1 MYFDNASEYSM
12 KSVKDVS
19 MTEILQSELQCSE
32 VEGAGELYLMQ
43 QEGIMRINGLEAPS
57 DWWEKIKQVAR
68 RILEAFKNLANKI
81 FTFIKLIPTR
91 IANFVKKIILKWEK
105 LGMKSKIE
113 HIRKMK
119 NVEYKTGAFRGLQ
132 ERAFGISVISS
143 NEKVINPALGAIEKD
158 LEAGANKILSIV
170 GSNSEDAAE
179 DASSA
184 SIEAENNARKKFDSL
199 RSAITDTEDLSQFI
213 KNANNAQ
220 EAVNLAE
227 KCYSALVSGS
237 ITNEA
242 KKQSIKAEGMIKK
255 CANAIKM
262 AENDLDKARRADNQ
276 EQARADIVAMKVS
289 RRCSSL
295 IASYSSKINGLYI
308 TKAINTAKIANACIA
323 AIRNAGT
330 PAAGA
335 PAAGGATH

>member
-91 IANFVKKIILKWEK
+91 IANFIKKIVLKWEK

-113 HIRKMK
+113 RIRKMK
-119 NVEYKTGAFRGLQ
+119 NVEYRTGAFSGLQ
-132 ERAFGISVISS
+132 ERAFGISIISS
-143 NEKVINPALGAIEKD
+143 KSGVIAPLLADIEKD
-158 LEAGANKILSIV
+158 LETGSKKIAGII
-170 GSNSEDAAE
+170 GSNSEDATE

-184 SIEAENNARKKFDSL
+184 AIEAEKNAREKFDNI
-199 RSAITDTEDLSQFI
+199 RAAITDTEDLKKYI
-213 KNANNAQ
+213 KSENNAKD
-220 EAVNLAE
+220 AVDLAE

-242 KKQSIKAEGMIKK
+242 KKQSTIAEKMIKK
-255 CANAIKM
+255 CADDIKM

-276 EQARADIVAMKVS
+276 EQARADIMAMKVS
-289 RRCSSL
+289 RRFSSL